1 MILKHNSFKILNVLL
16 FTSDLNSQ
24 TQFIVGLALCC
35 LGAIS
40 SLEMS
45 RDLAGE
51 VERLMK
57 SSNTYIKKKAALCA
71 ARIVRKVP
79 ELMEMF
85 LPAARSLITEKN
97 HGLSQ
102 LLASV
107 LLILTHIMSV
117 HRMPYHWYYFDN
129 RNV

>member
-1 MILKHNSFKILNVLL
+1 MFCFL
-16 FTSDLNSQ
+16 TSDLNSQ
-24 TQFIVGLALCC
+24 TQFVVGLALCC

-97 HGLSQ
+97 HGL
-102 LLASV
+102 
-107 LLILTHIMSV
+107 
-117 HRMPYHWYYFDN
+117 
-129 RNV
+129 